1 MQKRKL
7 GKSNLE
13 VSAIGLGCM
22 GMSFSY
28 GPPKDKQEMTAL
40 LRDAVER
47 GVTFFDTAEVW
58 PLLERR
64 TRGRS
69 PRALPQASGDRH
81 QIRVRSERQRHAA
94 RCARPEQSAGAHQA
108 SGRGLT

>member
-28 GPPKDKQEMTAL
+28 GPPKDKKEMTAL
-40 LRDAVER
+40 LHAAVDR
-47 GVTFFDTAEVW
+47 GITFFDTAEVYG
-58 PLLERR
+58 PFTNEELVGE
-64 TRGRS
+64 
-69 PRALPQASGDRH
+69 ALAPFREQGGDRH
-81 QIRVRSERQRHAA
+81 QVRVRSERQR
-94 RCARPEQSAGAHQA
+94 
-108 SGRGLT
+108 